1 MSGRLGLVSYT
12 GDSEISDED
21 ELEHESTGHTPPAV
35 VIQGLGI
42 PASRSSHLSTTPP
55 SFLPPVVQPAP
66 NMGLVAYNADEDEQ
80 NEARDDSVFIAPSM
94 NSDTAEGLRGSQPEM
109 SGGESQVMST
119 LSVEVTDEPK
129 SEAEDTEYPS
139 KPLFLPLN
147 HVQLPPEPPGKCS
160 KALQDKVVA
169 LLQKE
174 QKLGLDLN
182 KHLQGRKD
190 FRNPSI
196 YEKLVAI
203 CNLDEFG
210 TNFPE
215 HLYNPKEWGE
225 ESHYSNLLEAQ
236 KKAYEKRE
244 KAKLQD
250 RTKIEFVKGTK
261 RPPGSAPSAPS
272 TTAGAEPAKKPRKS
286 KWDVSTTES
295 DSSKGGSKGG
305 TPNKL
310 GEVGAQARA
319 QATHLSKELSKLA
332 K

>member
-1 MSGRLGLVSYT
+1 MASRVGLVSYT

-21 ELEHESTGHTPPAV
+21 EVEHEPTGRTPPGV
-35 VIQGLGI
+35 VAQGLGI
-42 PASRSSHLSTTPP
+42 PSTRPKHPSPTPP
-55 SFLPPVVQPAP
+55 SFAPAVVQSAP
-66 NMGLVAYNADEDEQ
+66 SIGLVAYNADEEEQ
-80 NEARDDSVFIAPSM
+80 NESREDSVFFAAST
-94 NSDTAEGLRGSQPEM
+94 DTRITEEANNLLLDTEDSQP
-109 SGGESQVMST
+109 GST
-119 LSVEVTDEPK
+119 LAVDVTEEPK
-129 SEAEDTEYPS
+129 SEGEYIELPTQ
-139 KPLFLPLN
+139 PLFLPLN
-147 HVQLPPEPPGKCS
+147 GVELPPEPTGRCS
-160 KALQDKVVA
+160 KVLQEKVVS

-182 KHLQGRKD
+182 KHLQTRKD

-196 YEKLVAI
+196 YEKLVSM
-203 CNLDEFG
+203 CDLDEFG

-215 HLYNPKEWGE
+215 HLYNPKDWGE
-225 ESHYSNLLEAQ
+225 ESHYNNLLESQ

-261 RPPGSAPSAPS
+261 RPPTSAVGGPGGK
-272 TTAGAEPAKKPRKS
+272 AGGEPVKKPRKS
-286 KWDVSTTES
+286 KWDVSTA
-295 DSSKGGSKGG
+295 DSGGSQSS

-310 GEVGAQARA
+310 GEIGAQARA